1 MFTHMAVMY
10 ATALYRRGFVREG
23 FRVLDGI
30 YQHCQNFPVSRM
42 YPGLPEYVT
51 PRGRGVYP
59 YLTGSASWYLL
70 TLLTEVY
77 GVQGKWGDL
86 RLRPRLVREQ
96 FDAEGRA
103 SVRALFAGR
112 TLDIIY
118 HNPAGLDAGDY
129 AIAAV
134 VLDGDVL
141 PIAPGAEVVIAR
153 ALIAALDAQ
162 SAHRLEVTLQA
173 CAMIG

>member
-1 MFTHMAVMY
+1 VMY
-10 ATALYRRGFVREG
+10 ANALYRRGFVREG

-30 YQHCQNFPVSRM
+30 YQHSQNFPVSRM

-77 GVQGKWGDL
+77 GVQGQAGDL

-96 FDAEGRA
+96 FNVEGRA
-103 SVRALFAGR
+103 GIRALFAGR
-112 TLDIIY
+112 TLDIVY

-129 AIAAV
+129 SIV
-134 VLDGDVL
+134 TVTLDGDTL
-141 PIAPGAEVVIAR
+141 PITPGAEVVIAR
-153 ALIAALDAQ
+153 ARIEALEAGV
-162 SAHRLEVTLQA
+162 AHWLEVIL
-173 CAMIG
+173 GSRE